1 MWLTA
6 LYIAIIM
13 ALTFL
18 SIFFV
23 AKSNPDTKP
32 YNTKTGPFFYAW
44 SAYFIWNIF
53 WGWNYW
59 KVPTKERI
67 KN

>member
-1 MWLTA
+1 MQ
-6 LYIAIIM
+6 
-13 ALTFL
+13 
-18 SIFFV
+18 
-23 AKSNPDTKP
+23 NPITLRLDH
-32 YNTKTGPFFYAW
+32 FYAW